1 VNDVDLSV
9 QVAGVHFKN
18 PILPGASELV
28 FSGESALKVA
38 EAGVGGIVTKTFT
51 SPSEYRVRLRPY
63 QFPLG
68 GLNSALKGAGSF
80 YSLASPH
87 VEDMDVVI
95 AKNIP
100 EIAEV
105 CRQKSLPL
113 IASFYERP
121 DEVESWKKVA
131 KGMEKAGADMI
142 ELNFSSPTMKGVL
155 EKSPDT
161 GNQIIKALAP
171 QSNVPIGAKISP
183 TLEPLVD
190 IVHGW
195 VQRGLSFVTA
205 HNSPSGIYVDVES
218 ESPFGA
224 PAVGGYLIGRPFL
237 PISLAR
243 VVQIRK
249 SIDIPVFGVGGVFT
263 WDDALQYLLCGCSLV
278 EIGTAVYVK
287 GMGVFKKIQAGI
299 FSWME
304 RKGYSSITDFRGK
317 VLPLIR
323 STQDLKKEEKAPF
336 DMPPHTPYV
345 PCIESDKCSLC
356 GSCQNSCFYGVF
368 ALEAGKKIVTVD
380 ADRCW
385 SCGFCVGICP
395 ENAIT
400 LVDRATGKEV
410 IWNGRGMAHPFAS
423 DKTPSEEHKPQVKET
438 PND

>member
-1 VNDVDLSV
+1 MDLSV
-9 QVAGVHFKN
+9 QVAGVRFKN

-28 FSGESALKVA
+28 FNGESARKIA

-51 SPSEYRVRLRPY
+51 SPSEYRIRLRPY

-68 GLNSALKGAGSF
+68 RLNSTLKEAGSL

-121 DEVESWKKVA
+121 DEVDSWKKVA

-161 GNQIIKALAP
+161 GNQIIKALVP
-171 QSNVPIGAKISP
+171 QSNIPIGAKISP

-205 HNSPSGIYVDVES
+205 HNAPSGIYVDVES

-224 PAVGGYLIGRPFL
+224 PTVGGYSMGRAFL
-237 PISLAR
+237 PMSLAR
-243 VVQIRK
+243 IVQILK

-263 WDDALQYLLCGCSLV
+263 WDDALQYLLCGCPAV
-278 EIGTAVYVK
+278 EIGTAAYVK
-287 GMGVFKKIQAGI
+287 GIGVFRKIESGI
-299 FSWME
+299 LSWMV
-304 RKGYSSITDFRGK
+304 RKGYSSISDFRGK
-317 VLPLIR
+317 ILPMIR
-323 STQDLKKEEKAPF
+323 STADLKKEEKAPF
-336 DMPPHTPYV
+336 DMPPDTPYI
-345 PCIESDKCSLC
+345 PSISSDKCSLC
-356 GSCQNSCFYGVF
+356 GSCQSSCFYGVF
-368 ALEAGKKIVTVD
+368 TLDTVKKRVTIEGE
-380 ADRCW
+380 RCW

-395 ENAIT
+395 ESAIV

-410 IWNGRGMAHPFAS
+410 IWDGRGMAGPFAS
-423 DKTPSEEHKPQVKET
+423 E
-438 PND
+438 